1 MTAEQKKPSVPPP
14 DPGSRGEIQRDR
26 TGPARPEPGMQP
38 TPPPGVEPGKADVV
52 PPTPREGHRAQM
64 KEVRR
69 PGATQVYWI
78 GGIVVVVV
86 LLILLWAVG
95 G

>member
-1 MTAEQKKPSVPPP
+1 
-14 DPGSRGEIQRDR
+14 
-26 TGPARPEPGMQP
+26 
-38 TPPPGVEPGKADVV
+38 
-52 PPTPREGHRAQM
+52 M